1 MMRARVLDV
10 TFPNERAAMMIGPSN
25 PTYWPCPVIA
35 AKTRWEILR
44 PRASWCTG
52 GVAKWR
58 CPLRS
63 PAACS
68 HRVRSAL

>member
-35 AKTRWEILR
+35 AKTRWEILG
-44 PRASWCTG
+44 RAPVG
-52 GVAKWR
+52 A
-58 CPLRS
+58 
-63 PAACS
+63 PAAWRNGDARCA
-68 HRVRSAL
+68 RRRPVLIVFDPR